1 MSPRCPTA
9 VGAHKTPTQR
19 SPPPSFL
26 SLFFSFST
34 PLDRTAQTP
43 PCARTLENKCREN
56 TATIGLLS
64 SLAQSDVP
72 PPTTAVDDRRVERP
86 LRRQAASM
94 SAALALALRDI
105 LRARAQERVDGSRL
119 RRRSCRRRV
128 HRHRPLRRS
137 RSPRARRRL
146 VAARQASSPRAR
158 PPPRWHFT
166 SLSSPRPT
174 HAKARRPSR
183 RIAYP
188 SAEHVV
194 VDCAASAHAD
204 DPALLER
211 CVGRRR
217 SPCERLPRP
226 HATSVTKL
234 FSPRPRARAQH
245 APMPV

>member
-9 VGAHKTPTQR
+9 VGAHKTPAQR

-56 TATIGLLS
+56 NATIGLLS
-64 SLAQSDVP
+64 SLARSDVP
-72 PPTTAVDDRRVERP
+72 PPTTSVDDRRVERT

-119 RRRSCRRRV
+119 RHRSRRRRV

-146 VAARQASSPRAR
+146 VAARQANSPRAR
-158 PPPRWHFT
+158 QPPSGT
-166 SLSSPRPT
+166 SPR
-174 HAKARRPSR
+174 S
-183 RIAYP
+183 
-188 SAEHVV
+188 
-194 VDCAASAHAD
+194 
-204 DPALLER
+204 
-211 CVGRRR
+211 
-217 SPCERLPRP
+217 
-226 HATSVTKL
+226 
-234 FSPRPRARAQH
+234 RARAQRTPKPADRAGESRC
-245 APMPV
+245 APPSTSPVTALLQHMPTIPLYSSAASAAAARRASDSRARTPPQ